1 MLMNYIK
8 IGSYSVSRLFN
19 FIFYSFNHGILI
31 LFV

>member
-19 FIFYSFNHGILI
+19 FLFDSCNQGILI